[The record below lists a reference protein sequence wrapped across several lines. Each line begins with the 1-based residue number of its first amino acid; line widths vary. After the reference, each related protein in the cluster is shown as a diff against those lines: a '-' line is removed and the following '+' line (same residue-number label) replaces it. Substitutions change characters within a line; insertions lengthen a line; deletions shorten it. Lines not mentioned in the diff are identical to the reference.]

1 MQRIGWMVVVA
12 GLGVAAIGLLLVV
25 GSHLGLGRLPGDIAY
40 RGKNVRVFVP
50 LASSIVISIVLT
62 VVLNLIFRR

>member
-1 MQRIGWMVVVA
+1 MHRIGWMVVVA

-25 GSHLGLGRLPGDIAY
+25 GSHLGLGRFPGDIAY
-40 RGKNVRVFVP
+40 RGKNVRVYVP

-62 VVLNLIFRR
+62 VVLNLVFRR